1 MTFLDQLKDIAGDS
15 LTHYYELDDT
25 SKAKDLVGSIDG
37 KVHGSVRFAADGAHF
52 DGKSWIELP
61 DHRDFSAG
69 PTKEFT
75 ACAFLEVNDWK
86 TSRTTASTSTT
97 WARARRASTSGPAAY
112 YMDGGGGEATCARRR
127 TSFYA
132 FNPGGG
138 LGAGSYV
145 QDATA
150 SNHERMMTGVIYA
163 KGSGSHPGVS
173 RQYQNGVKKDED
185 KLAGYNI
192 TPERTSAV
200 VGLGSRGDNTGFL
213 VGRLRR
219 VAFFKSALTDAQ
231 IKRIYDA
238 RNEANAGGGAS
249 HPQSP
254 PASGT
259 TSGSGGLVANIGGAT
274 RAIDAVNV
282 ERKADQL
289 VAYNAAG
296 WDWRR
301 DRHQRVR
308 HRGRGPQRSCD
319 PGSPGRGQH
328 CDPGRRRGALR
339 ARHGA
344 RVAERARDEG
354 RAGRA
359 PREHR
364 PGASP
369 EHPPE
374 APDHDPTPTRVVKA
388 HPRVEEAGALRKEAA
403 ELRKAADALDVIAT
417 QLGG

>member
-69 PTKEFT
+69 PTKELT
-75 ACAFLEVNDWK
+75 VLAFLDVKDWTK
-86 TSRTTASTSTT
+86 NSHNGEYVHYMGKGSPHKHEWTCRI
-97 WARARRASTSGPAAY
+97 
-112 YMDGGGGEATCARRR
+112 YMDGGGGEASARRRR

-259 TSGSGGLVANIGGAT
+259 TSGSGGLVANISGAT
-274 RAIDAVNV
+274 RAIDAVNA

-296 WDWRR
+296 WDA
-301 DRHQRVR
+301 DSTGTNEFGTEVVVVDGKVTLVR
-308 HRGRGPQRSCD
+308 QGAGDTPIPIGGAVLSGHGTAREWLNDHAEVGAEVTLPESIVPAPEPEVHPKPPAQD
-319 PGSPGRGQH
+319 PH
-328 CDPGRRRGALR
+328 
-339 ARHGA
+339 
-344 RVAERARDEG
+344 
-354 RAGRA
+354 
-359 PREHR
+359 
-364 PGASP
+364 
-369 EHPPE
+369 
-374 APDHDPTPTRVVKA
+374 PTRVVTDTSHA
-388 HPRVEEAGALRKEAA
+388 EEAGALRKEAA
-403 ELRKAADALDVIAT
+403 DLRKVADALDVIAT